1 MNAALLDLH
10 RMAGG
15 HGDAHLA
22 DFLEENFLGEQ
33 AHEFPM
39 MLLLSSSF
47 LGGEHQRDRRFGD
60 EDEEGRRRNRVAR
73 H

>member
-10 RMAGG
+10 KVAGG
-15 HGDAHLA
+15 HGDAHLT

-33 AHEFPM
+33 ASQF
-39 MLLLSSSF
+39 F
-47 LGGEHQRDRRFGD
+47 LMRVEIFFEGGEHQRDWGPGD
-60 EDEEGRRRNRVAR
+60 EDEKERRWNRAAY

>member
-15 HGDAHLA
+15 HGDAHLT

-33 AHEFPM
+33 AHEFLM
-39 MLLLSSSF
+39 MLLLSSF
-47 LGGEHQRDRRFGD
+47 
-60 EDEEGRRRNRVAR
+60 
-73 H
+73 

>member
-15 HGDAHLA
+15 HGDAHLT

-33 AHEFPM
+33 AHEFLM
-39 MLLLSSSF
+39 MLLLSSF

-60 EDEEGRRRNRVAR
+60 EDEEGRRRNWVAR

>member
-15 HGDAHLA
+15 HGDAHLT

-33 AHEFPM
+33 AHKFLM
-39 MLLLSSSF
+39 MLLVSSF

-60 EDEEGRRRNRVAR
+60 EDEEGRRRNWVAR